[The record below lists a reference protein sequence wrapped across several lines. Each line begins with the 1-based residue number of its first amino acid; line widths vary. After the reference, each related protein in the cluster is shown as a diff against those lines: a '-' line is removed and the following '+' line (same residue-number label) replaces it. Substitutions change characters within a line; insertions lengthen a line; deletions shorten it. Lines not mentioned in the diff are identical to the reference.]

1 MAIQNL
7 TISDQNDK
15 LQTNVAAIIN
25 KKLQLLKKEHIPRPI
40 ADLDLKLEQD
50 EIALKQQ
57 TFLIDTVL
65 QKIQNNKK

>member
-1 MAIQNL
+1 
-7 TISDQNDK
+7 
-15 LQTNVAAIIN
+15 
-25 KKLQLLKKEHIPRPI
+25 LKKEHIPRPI